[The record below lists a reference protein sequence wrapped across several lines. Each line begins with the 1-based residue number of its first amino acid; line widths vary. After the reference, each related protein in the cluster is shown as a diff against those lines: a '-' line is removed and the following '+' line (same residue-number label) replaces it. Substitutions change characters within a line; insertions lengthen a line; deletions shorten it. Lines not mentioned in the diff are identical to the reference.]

1 MAKGVTFRLFPQG
14 CTSLVVSRDGKIVAI
29 LHHLGLREYVLNVV
43 FRFSCDGRLMDLAG
57 IGRKARRLP
66 AWAGR
71 TLLRPAAV
79 VSAGLAVT
87 ILSVIF
93 GERVLA
99 IAAIGALG
107 ILVGRSQRLSAALG
121 DGGSGPAVDQKP
133 DDPATPAA
141 GSDAHAAAPSDAA
154 NASDWGEQ
162 FAKLRSIAAKDSL
175 TGLSN
180 RAGLETFVE
189 HRLRTSEPGSPHCL
203 MFIDMDGFKGVN
215 DALGHSQGDRLLIL
229 LAERLKM
236 VVRHDFSDHLE
247 NDAAN
252 VAVARF
258 GGDEFVIFVANAGSG
273 NAAQK
278 LANRILRVLSDPFQL
293 GSKSV
298 QIGASIGVAFAPDH
312 GNDFRELIRKADV
325 AMYQAKTNGKN
336 RCEFY
341 RESLLDAA
349 REAEQEENEVREAI
363 TRGELE
369 LYFQPLIDAR
379 TMEIC
384 SAEAL
389 LRWNHPKRGVLSP
402 SDFFPAIKRSNLSA
416 AIDEWVI
423 NNAVSRIAELEQAG
437 TPLMIAV
444 NVSPN
449 RLENL
454 EFPSL
459 VRSLI
464 GRWQCSPEL
473 LQIEATEDAAVS
485 NPQVNLRNLGKLAEL
500 GVSVA
505 IDDFGT
511 GYSNLA
517 NLIMLP
523 VSRLKIDR
531 SLLKD
536 IEHRTEAHVL
546 VQTIISLANS
556 LGFHSVAEGV
566 ETERQ
571 MQILQSMGCDVLQGF
586 LFSHPVKFEQLK
598 NLTASFQRRPGT
610 AELTKNQPNRANNRV
625 AA

>member
-1 MAKGVTFRLFPQG
+1 MVRRAAYAAAALSVALL
-14 CTSLVVSRDGKIVAI
+14 SLVFG
-29 LHHLGLREYVLNVV
+29 EQVLV
-43 FRFSCDGRLMDLAG
+43 
-57 IGRKARRLP
+57 
-66 AWAGR
+66 
-71 TLLRPAAV
+71 
-79 VSAGLAVT
+79 
-87 ILSVIF
+87 LSVI
-93 GERVLA
+93 GT
-99 IAAIGALG
+99 LG
-107 ILVGRSQRLSAALG
+107 ILVGRSQRLDPAQSHYDHGL
-121 DGGSGPAVDQKP
+121 AVDQTSH
-133 DDPATPAA
+133 DPAGSPSPKVGS
-141 GSDAHAAAPSDAA
+141 GSDL
-154 NASDWGEQ
+154 GEQ

-203 MFIDMDGFKGVN
+203 MFIDMDGFKQVN
-215 DALGHSQGDRLLIL
+215 DALGHSQGDKLLIL

-236 VVRHDFSDHLE
+236 VVRHDFSDHFE
-247 NDAAN
+247 NDGAN
-252 VAVARF
+252 IIVSRF

-325 AMYQAKTNGKN
+325 AMYQAKTLGKN

-341 RESLLDAA
+341 REALLDAA

-363 TRGELE
+363 ARGELE
-369 LYFQPLIDAR
+369 LYFQPLIDTR
-379 TMEIC
+379 TMDIC

-402 SDFFPAIKRSNLSA
+402 SEFFPAIKRSNLSA

-423 NNAVSRIAELEQAG
+423 NNAVSKIAELEQAG

-449 RLENL
+449 RLENI

-459 VRSLI
+459 IRSLI
-464 GRWQCSPEL
+464 GRWKCSPEL
-473 LQIEATEDAAVS
+473 LQIEATEDVAVS
-485 NPQVNLRNLGKLAEL
+485 NPQVNLRNLGKLADL

-531 SLLKD
+531 SLLNN
-536 IEHRTEAHVL
+536 IEHRTEAYVL

-566 ETERQ
+566 ETEKQ

-586 LFSHPVKFEQLK
+586 LFSRPVTFENLK
-598 NLTASFQRRPGT
+598 NLTTSFQRRTGT
-610 AELTKNQPNRANNRV
+610 AGLTGRQPTRANNRV

>member
-1 MAKGVTFRLFPQG
+1 MASAADNPGAIDPPASSPA
-14 CTSLVVSRDGKIVAI
+14 TSQALVVQSGQ
-29 LHHLGLREYVLNVV
+29 
-43 FRFSCDGRLMDLAG
+43 DL
-57 IGRKARRLP
+57 
-66 AWAGR
+66 
-71 TLLRPAAV
+71 T
-79 VSAGLAVT
+79 
-87 ILSVIF
+87 
-93 GERVLA
+93 
-99 IAAIGALG
+99 
-107 ILVGRSQRLSAALG
+107 
-121 DGGSGPAVDQKP
+121 
-133 DDPATPAA
+133 
-141 GSDAHAAAPSDAA
+141 
-154 NASDWGEQ
+154 EQ
-162 FAKLRSIAAKDSL
+162 FARLQSIAAKDPL

-180 RAGLETFVE
+180 RTGLETFVE
-189 HRLRTSEPGSPHCL
+189 HRLSLSEPGSPHCL
-203 MFIDMDGFKGVN
+203 MFIDIDGFKQVN
-215 DALGHSQGDRLLIL
+215 DALGHSHGDKLLIL

-236 VVRHDFSDHLE
+236 VVRHDFADQTDGE
-247 NDAAN
+247 ATN
-252 VAVARF
+252 VVVARF

-273 NAAQK
+273 TAAQK
-278 LANRILRVLSDPFQL
+278 LANRILRILADPFQL

-312 GNDFRELIRKADV
+312 GNDFRELVRKADV
-325 AMYQAKTNGKN
+325 AMYRAKALGKN

-349 REAEQEENEVREAI
+349 REAEREENEVRQAMA
-363 TRGELE
+363 RGELE
-369 LYFQPLIDAR
+369 LYFQPLLDAR
-379 TMEIC
+379 TMQIC

-389 LRWNHPKRGVLSP
+389 LRWNHPKRGVLAP
-402 SDFFPAIKRSNLSA
+402 RDFFPAIKRSNLTG

-423 NNAVSRIAELEQAG
+423 NNAAAKIAELERAKI
-437 TPLMIAV
+437 PLMVAV
-444 NVSPN
+444 NVSHE
-449 RLENL
+449 RLETL

-459 VRSLI
+459 IRSVI
-464 GRWQCSPEL
+464 GRWGCSPHL

-485 NPQVNLRNLGKLAEL
+485 NPQVNLRNLGKLTEL

-536 IEHRTEAHVL
+536 IEHRPEAYVL

-586 LFSHPVKFEQLK
+586 LFSEPVTFGQLK
-598 NLTASFQRRPGT
+598 LLKHSFPGQCPQSG
-610 AELTKNQPNRANNRV
+610 LTKNKSSAANGRV

>member
-1 MAKGVTFRLFPQG
+1 
-14 CTSLVVSRDGKIVAI
+14 
-29 LHHLGLREYVLNVV
+29 
-43 FRFSCDGRLMDLAG
+43 
-57 IGRKARRLP
+57 
-66 AWAGR
+66 
-71 TLLRPAAV
+71 
-79 VSAGLAVT
+79 
-87 ILSVIF
+87 
-93 GERVLA
+93 
-99 IAAIGALG
+99 
-107 ILVGRSQRLSAALG
+107 
-121 DGGSGPAVDQKP
+121 
-133 DDPATPAA
+133 
-141 GSDAHAAAPSDAA
+141 
-154 NASDWGEQ
+154 
-162 FAKLRSIAAKDSL
+162 
-175 TGLSN
+175 
-180 RAGLETFVE
+180 
-189 HRLRTSEPGSPHCL
+189 
-203 MFIDMDGFKGVN
+203 MFIDMDGFKQVN
-215 DALGHSQGDRLLIL
+215 DALGHSQGDKLLVL

-236 VVRHDFSDHLE
+236 VVRHDFADQIE
-247 NDAAN
+247 GADTN
-252 VAVARF
+252 VVVARF
-258 GGDEFVIFVANAGSG
+258 GGDEFVIFVANSGSG

-278 LANRILRVLSDPFQL
+278 LANRILRILADPFQL

-312 GNDFRELIRKADV
+312 GDDFRELIRKADV
-325 AMYQAKTNGKN
+325 AMYQAKTLGKN

-341 RESLLDAA
+341 REALLEAA
-349 REAEQEENEVREAI
+349 REAEREENEVREAMA
-363 TRGELE
+363 RGELE
-369 LYFQPLIDAR
+369 LYFQPLLDAR

-402 SDFFPAIKRSNLSA
+402 CDFFPAIKRSNLTA

-423 NNAVSRIAELEQAG
+423 NSAVSKIAELERAG
-437 TPLMIAV
+437 IPLMIAV

-449 RLENL
+449 RLETL

-459 VRSLI
+459 IRSVI
-464 GRWQCSPEL
+464 GRWKCSPQL

-485 NPQVNLRNLGKLAEL
+485 NPQVNLRNLGKLTDL
-500 GVSVA
+500 GVSIA

-536 IEHRTEAHVL
+536 IEHRPEAYVL

-586 LFSHPVKFEQLK
+586 LFSRPITFEQLK
-598 NLTASFQRRPGT
+598 LLHHSFPGRPGRP
-610 AELTKNQPNRANNRV
+610 EFIKNKLTPANRRV

>member
-1 MAKGVTFRLFPQG
+1 MALALSVLALSVLALAVAMREEWLAAAATGV
-14 CTSLVVSRDGKIVAI
+14 
-29 LHHLGLREYVLNVV
+29 LGL
-43 FRFSCDGRLMDLAG
+43 M
-57 IGRKARRLP
+57 
-66 AWAGR
+66 
-71 TLLRPAAV
+71 
-79 VSAGLAVT
+79 
-87 ILSVIF
+87 
-93 GERVLA
+93 
-99 IAAIGALG
+99 
-107 ILVGRSQRLSAALG
+107 VGRWQRPTRAPLPSDNRVAVDQTGRGHANSQG
-121 DGGSGPAVDQKP
+121 PKGGSGPDL
-133 DDPATPAA
+133 
-141 GSDAHAAAPSDAA
+141 
-154 NASDWGEQ
+154 GEQ
-162 FAKLRSIAAKDSL
+162 FAKLQSIAEKDSL

-180 RAGLETFVE
+180 RAGLEPFVE
-189 HRLRTSEPGSPHCL
+189 HRLRASEPGSPHFL
-203 MFIDMDGFKGVN
+203 MFIDMDGFKQVN
-215 DALGHSQGDRLLIL
+215 DALGHSQGDKLLIL

-236 VVRHDFSDHLE
+236 VVRHDVADQLGG
-247 NDAAN
+247 DDAN

-258 GGDEFVIFVANAGSG
+258 GGDEFVIFVANSGSG

-278 LANRILRVLSDPFQL
+278 LANRILRILSDPFQL

-298 QIGASIGVAFAPDH
+298 QVGASIGVAFAPDH

-325 AMYQAKTNGKN
+325 AMYRAKTLGKN

-349 REAEQEENEVREAI
+349 REAEREENEVREAI
-363 TRGELE
+363 VRGELE
-369 LYFQPLIDAR
+369 LYFQPLLDAR

-423 NNAVSRIAELEQAG
+423 NSAVSKIAELERAG
-437 TPLMIAV
+437 IPLMIAV

-459 VRSLI
+459 IRSVI
-464 GRWQCSPEL
+464 GRWKCSPEL

-485 NPQVNLRNLGKLAEL
+485 NPQVNLRNLGKLTEL

-536 IEHRTEAHVL
+536 IEHRPEAYVL

-566 ETERQ
+566 ETEKQ

-586 LFSHPVKFEQLK
+586 LLSRPVTFEQLK
-598 NLTASFQRRPGT
+598 LLHTNFPACPGV
-610 AELTKNQPNRANNRV
+610 AELTKNQLIPANRR
-625 AA
+625 AAA

>member
-1 MAKGVTFRLFPQG
+1 MAETGFHETTGRLRAWLGRATVRSAVCAVLAVAVIVFAAAIREEWLAAAATG
-14 CTSLVVSRDGKIVAI
+14 GLGLVVGRWQRAAEASTVA
-29 LHHLGLREYVLNVV
+29 
-43 FRFSCDGRLMDLAG
+43 D
-57 IGRKARRLP
+57 RRS
-66 AWAGR
+66 AIDR
-71 TLLRPAAV
+71 AV
-79 VSAGLAVT
+79 HDFAGLQTAT
-87 ILSVIF
+87 
-93 GERVLA
+93 
-99 IAAIGALG
+99 GA
-107 ILVGRSQRLSAALG
+107 
-121 DGGSGPAVDQKP
+121 SGPDL
-133 DDPATPAA
+133 
-141 GSDAHAAAPSDAA
+141 
-154 NASDWGEQ
+154 GEQ
-162 FAKLRSIAAKDSL
+162 VAKLQSIAEEDSL

-180 RAGLETFVE
+180 RAGLEAFVE
-189 HRLRTSEPGSPHCL
+189 NRLRSSEPGSPHFL
-203 MFIDMDGFKGVN
+203 MFIDMDGFKQVN
-215 DALGHSQGDRLLIL
+215 DALGHSQGDKLLIL

-236 VVRHDFSDHLE
+236 VVRHNFADQLGCDE
-247 NDAAN
+247 ADA
-252 VAVARF
+252 AVARF
-258 GGDEFVIFVANAGSG
+258 GGDEFVIFVANTGSG

-278 LANRILRVLSDPFQL
+278 LANRVLRILSDPFQL

-325 AMYQAKTNGKN
+325 AMYHAKTLGKN

-341 RESLLDAA
+341 RESLLEAA
-349 REAEQEENEVREAI
+349 REAEREENEVREAI

-369 LYFQPLIDAR
+369 LYFQPLLDAR
-379 TMEIC
+379 TMKIC

-423 NNAVSRIAELEQAG
+423 NSAASKIAELEQAG

-459 VRSLI
+459 IRSVI
-464 GRWQCSPEL
+464 GRWNCRPEL

-485 NPQVNLRNLGKLAEL
+485 NPQVNLRNLSKLTEL

-531 SLLKD
+531 SLLQN
-536 IEHRTEAHVL
+536 IEHRSEAYVL

-566 ETERQ
+566 ETEKQ

-586 LFSHPVKFEQLK
+586 LFSQPISFEELK
-598 NLTASFQRRPGT
+598 LLCTRFTERHSMA
-610 AELTKNQPNRANNRV
+610 ALTKNQPNRTNRRV

>member
-1 MAKGVTFRLFPQG
+1 MDELGVG
-14 CTSLVVSRDGKIVAI
+14 RDGREAGGWAGLVTMRRAAFAALAI
-29 LHHLGLREYVLNVV
+29 LVIT
-43 FRFSCDGRLMDLAG
+43 LAMG
-57 IGRKARRLP
+57 T
-66 AWAGR
+66 R
-71 TLLRPAAV
+71 TEW
-79 VSAGLAVT
+79 LAV
-87 ILSVIF
+87 
-93 GERVLA
+93 
-99 IAAIGALG
+99 AAAGALG
-107 ILVGRSQRLSAALG
+107 WLAGQWRRPVAEQPLG
-121 DGGSGPAVDQKP
+121 DDRVATDRAQGGPTTSPSLQGRRGPDL
-133 DDPATPAA
+133 
-141 GSDAHAAAPSDAA
+141 S
-154 NASDWGEQ
+154 EE
-162 FAKLRSIAAKDSL
+162 FAQLQSIAAKDSL

-189 HRLRTSEPGSPHCL
+189 HRLRISEPGSPHCL
-203 MFIDMDGFKGVN
+203 MFIDMDGFKQVN
-215 DALGHSQGDRLLIL
+215 DALGHSQGDKLLIL

-236 VVRHDFSDHLE
+236 VVRHDFADQLDGDDS
-247 NDAAN
+247 N
-252 VAVARF
+252 VVVARF

-278 LANRILRVLSDPFQL
+278 LANRILRILADPFQL

-325 AMYQAKTNGKN
+325 AMYQAKTLGKN

-341 RESLLDAA
+341 RESLLEAA
-349 REAEQEENEVREAI
+349 REAEREENEVREAI
-363 TRGELE
+363 ARGELE
-369 LYFQPLIDAR
+369 LYFQPLLDAR

-402 SDFFPAIKRSNLSA
+402 PDFFPAIKRSNLTA

-423 NNAVSRIAELEQAG
+423 NSAVSKIAELERASI
-437 TPLMIAV
+437 PLMIAV

-449 RLENL
+449 RLETL

-459 VRSLI
+459 IRSVI
-464 GRWQCSPEL
+464 GRWKCSPQL

-485 NPQVNLRNLGKLAEL
+485 NPQVNLRNLGKLTEL

-536 IEHRTEAHVL
+536 IEHRPEAYVL

-586 LFSHPVKFEQLK
+586 LFSRPITFEQLK
-598 NLTASFQRRPGT
+598 LLHHNFPGRPGMS
-610 AELTKNQPNRANNRV
+610 EFMKNKPTPANRRV

>member
-1 MAKGVTFRLFPQG
+1 MRRAAFAAL
-14 CTSLVVSRDGKIVAI
+14 AI
-29 LHHLGLREYVLNVV
+29 LVIT
-43 FRFSCDGRLMDLAG
+43 LAMG
-57 IGRKARRLP
+57 T
-66 AWAGR
+66 R
-71 TLLRPAAV
+71 TEW
-79 VSAGLAVT
+79 LAV
-87 ILSVIF
+87 
-93 GERVLA
+93 
-99 IAAIGALG
+99 AAAGALG
-107 ILVGRSQRLSAALG
+107 WLAGQWRRPVAEQPLG
-121 DGGSGPAVDQKP
+121 DDRVATDRAQGGPTTSPSLQGRRGPDL
-133 DDPATPAA
+133 
-141 GSDAHAAAPSDAA
+141 S
-154 NASDWGEQ
+154 EE
-162 FAKLRSIAAKDSL
+162 FAQLQSIAAKDSL

-189 HRLRTSEPGSPHCL
+189 HRLRISEPGSPHCL
-203 MFIDMDGFKGVN
+203 MFIDMDGFKQVN
-215 DALGHSQGDRLLIL
+215 DALGHSQGDKLLIL

-236 VVRHDFSDHLE
+236 VVRHDFADQLDGDDS
-247 NDAAN
+247 N
-252 VAVARF
+252 VVVARF

-278 LANRILRVLSDPFQL
+278 LANRILRILADPFQL

-325 AMYQAKTNGKN
+325 AMYQAKTLGKN

-341 RESLLDAA
+341 RESLLEAA
-349 REAEQEENEVREAI
+349 REAEREENEVREAI
-363 TRGELE
+363 ARGELE
-369 LYFQPLIDAR
+369 LYFQPLLDAR

-402 SDFFPAIKRSNLSA
+402 PDFFPAIKRSNLTA

-423 NNAVSRIAELEQAG
+423 NSAVSKIAELERASI
-437 TPLMIAV
+437 PLMIAV

-449 RLENL
+449 RLETL

-459 VRSLI
+459 IRSVI
-464 GRWQCSPEL
+464 GRWKCSPQL

-485 NPQVNLRNLGKLAEL
+485 NPQVNLRNLGKLTEL

-536 IEHRTEAHVL
+536 IEHRPEAYVL

-586 LFSHPVKFEQLK
+586 LFSRPITFEQLK
-598 NLTASFQRRPGT
+598 LLHHNFPGRPGMS
-610 AELTKNQPNRANNRV
+610 EFMKNKPTPANRRV

>member
-1 MAKGVTFRLFPQG
+1 MLGTLIGRFRRTLRLG
-14 CTSLVVSRDGKIVAI
+14 TGRVRLRHVLVGGLALVV
-29 LHHLGLREYVLNVV
+29 
-43 FRFSCDGRLMDLAG
+43 F
-57 IGRKARRLP
+57 
-66 AWAGR
+66 
-71 TLLRPAAV
+71 
-79 VSAGLAVT
+79 
-87 ILSVIF
+87 
-93 GERVLA
+93 A
-99 IAAIGALG
+99 IAIASGSGWVAAAATGALG
-107 ILVGRSQRLSAALG
+107 VLVGQALQARPTTGRLNHHAAP
-121 DGGSGPAVDQKP
+121 GSGDAGAEPL
-133 DDPATPAA
+133 ATADGVRGA
-141 GSDAHAAAPSDAA
+141 DL
-154 NASDWGEQ
+154 NEQ
-162 FAKLRSIAAKDSL
+162 FAELRSIAAQDSL

-180 RAGLETFVE
+180 RAGLESFVT
-189 HRLRTSEPGSPHCL
+189 HHLNISEPGSPHCL
-203 MFIDMDGFKGVN
+203 MFIDMDGFKQVN
-215 DALGHSQGDRLLIL
+215 DALGHSQGDKLLVL
-229 LAERLKM
+229 LADRLKM
-236 VVRHDFSDHLE
+236 VIRHDFAEPVDDEAS
-247 NDAAN
+247 N
-252 VAVARF
+252 VMVARF

-273 NAAQK
+273 NTAQK
-278 LANRILRVLSDPFQL
+278 LANRILRILADPFQL

-312 GNDFRELIRKADV
+312 GEDFRELIRKADV
-325 AMYQAKTNGKN
+325 AMYQAKTLGKN

-349 REAEQEENEVREAI
+349 RAAEREENEIREAI

-379 TMEIC
+379 TMEFS

-389 LRWNHPKRGVLSP
+389 LRWNHPRRGVLSP
-402 SDFFPAIKRSNLSA
+402 RDFFPAIKRSNLTA
-416 AIDEWVI
+416 EIDEWVI
-423 NNAVSRIAELEQAG
+423 NNAVAKIAELERSG
-437 TPLMIAV
+437 MPLMIAV
-444 NVSPN
+444 NVSPH

-459 VRSLI
+459 IRSVI
-464 GRWQCSPEL
+464 GRWNCSPHL
-473 LQIEATEDAAVS
+473 LQIEATEDVAVS
-485 NPQVNLRNLGKLAEL
+485 NPQINLRNLGKLAEL

-536 IEHRTEAHVL
+536 IEHRTEAYVL

-571 MQILQSMGCDVLQGF
+571 MEILQAMGCDVLQGF
-586 LFSHPVKFEQLK
+586 LFSEPIAFEQLK
-598 NLTASFQRRPGT
+598 ILAARYRGRPGMT
-610 AELTKNQPNRANNRV
+610 ALSKNKLMRTNSAV

>member
-1 MAKGVTFRLFPQG
+1 MDKVGVGQRI
-14 CTSLVVSRDGKIVAI
+14 CTWWGGSGHAALRGVVFAALVLVVTTLAIVTRS
-29 LHHLGLREYVLNVV
+29 G
-43 FRFSCDGRLMDLAG
+43 
-57 IGRKARRLP
+57 
-66 AWAGR
+66 W
-71 TLLRPAAV
+71 
-79 VSAGLAVT
+79 
-87 ILSVIF
+87 
-93 GERVLA
+93 LA
-99 IAAIGALG
+99 IAA
-107 ILVGRSQRLSAALG
+107 SAAVGWLAG
-121 DGGSGPAVDQKP
+121 QYRRPRAVPCLAEERAATSLFSDGPATSQGM
-133 DDPATPAA
+133 AGQR
-141 GSDAHAAAPSDAA
+141 GSDL
-154 NASDWGEQ
+154 NAQ
-162 FAKLRSIAAKDSL
+162 FAKLQSIAAKDAL
-175 TGLSN
+175 TGLAN
-180 RAGLETFVE
+180 RSVLETFVE
-189 HRLRTSEPGSPHCL
+189 HRLRTSEAGSPHCL
-203 MFIDMDGFKGVN
+203 MFIDIDGFKQVN
-215 DALGHSQGDRLLIL
+215 DALGHSQGDKLLSL

-236 VVRHDFSDHLE
+236 VVRHDFAGQTEGD
-247 NDAAN
+247 DRN
-252 VAVARF
+252 VVVARF
-258 GGDEFVIFVANAGSG
+258 GGDEFVIFVANSGSG

-298 QIGASIGVAFAPDH
+298 QVGASLGVAFAPDH
-312 GNDFRELIRKADV
+312 GHDFRELIRKADV
-325 AMYQAKTNGKN
+325 AMYRAKTLGKN

-341 RESLLDAA
+341 HDSLLEAA
-349 REAEQEENEVREAI
+349 RESEREENEVREAI
-363 TRGELE
+363 ARGELE

-389 LRWNHPKRGVLSP
+389 LRWNHPRRGVISP
-402 SDFFPAIKRSNLSA
+402 EDFFPAIKRSNLTA
-416 AIDEWVI
+416 AVDEWVI
-423 NNAVSRIAELEQAG
+423 NNAVSKIAELEQAEI
-437 TPLMIAV
+437 PLMIAV

-449 RLENL
+449 RLESL

-459 VRSLI
+459 IRSAV
-464 GRWQCSPEL
+464 GRWKCSPQL

-485 NPQVNLRNLGKLAEL
+485 NPQVSIRNLAKLTEL

-536 IEHRTEAHVL
+536 IEHRSEAYVL

-586 LFSHPVKFEQLK
+586 LFSRPITFEQLK
-598 NLTASFQRRPGT
+598 KLQHSFQGFRRRSP
-610 AELTKNQPNRANNRV
+610 AAIPKPVPASRHV